1 MGRRYTRSMLRRAL
15 AALSLAI
22 GIVMLAAPTAADG
35 DEIARIE
42 LTGVIDQVNAA
53 YIEEALRVAA
63 EDGDAAALIVIDS
76 PGGELTSMD
85 RIIMAILASEVPVIA
100 WVAPAGARA
109 GSAATFITLA
119 ADVAAMAPTTNIGAA
134 SVVSGDGGDLPE
146 TLAAK
151 VTNDAVA
158 RIRSLAEQHG
168 RNADWAESAVRDA
181 ASVDAAEAVSLE
193 PPVVDLVA
201 ADLDEL
207 LAAIDTGAR
216 ADGRAYEF
224 NGDPLP
230 TLSGL
235 TLTDLEMNP
244 GQEFLHLLSDPNIA
258 FLLFTIGFYG
268 ILAEL
273 FHPNFFSGILGG
285 IAIVVALIGSN
296 ALPLNVG
303 GLLLVLGGIGLL
315 ALEAVVASY
324 GLLTV
329 GGVVAMVLGAFALW
343 TGVRPGELAF
353 DVSVSPWI
361 IVVVVAVGIAYAWVL
376 VRALMQMRRSG
387 GVANKPVAALVG
399 QAAMAQTLIAP
410 TGIAYAGGES
420 WSARSRDAEIG
431 PGTPLRVVGVNGLEL
446 IVEPAPAGDG
456 GPAEG

>member
-1 MGRRYTRSMLRRAL
+1 MVRRGL
-15 AALSLAI
+15 AALSLAL
-22 GIVMLAAPTAADG
+22 GIVGLAAPVAADA

-53 YIEEALRVAA
+53 YVEEALRVAA
-63 EDGDAAALIVIDS
+63 EDEMAAALIVIDS

-85 RIIMAILASEVPVIA
+85 RIIKAILGSGVPVIA
-100 WVAPAGARA
+100 WVAPEGARA

-119 ADVAAMAPTTNIGAA
+119 AHVNAMAPNTNIGAA
-134 SVVSGDGGDLPE
+134 SIVGGGGAELPE

-151 VTNDAVA
+151 ITNDSVA
-158 RIRSLAEQHG
+158 RIRSLANAQD

-181 ASVDAAEAVSLE
+181 ASIDANEAVSME
-193 PPVVDLVA
+193 PPVVDILA
-201 ADLDEL
+201 STTDEL
-207 LAAIDTGAR
+207 FAAIDTGER
-216 ADGRAYEF
+216 ADGHAYEF
-224 NGDPLP
+224 EGEPLP

-235 TLTDLEMNP
+235 TITDLEMNP

-268 ILAEL
+268 IVAEL
-273 FHPNFFSGILGG
+273 FHPNFFSGILGA
-285 IAIVVALIGSN
+285 IAILVALIGSN

-329 GGVVAMVLGAFALW
+329 GGIVAIVLGGFALW
-343 TGVRPGELAF
+343 TGVQPGEFAF
-353 DVSVSPWI
+353 DVSVSPWVI
-361 IVVVVAVGIAYAWVL
+361 AVIVIVGIVYAWVL

-387 GVANKPVAALVG
+387 VANEPVAALVG
-399 QAAMAQTLIAP
+399 GTAMAQTLIAP

-431 PGTPLRVVGVNGLEL
+431 PGTPLRVVGVDGLEL

-456 GPAEG
+456 GATEG

>member
-1 MGRRYTRSMLRRAL
+1 MVRRGL
-15 AALSLAI
+15 AALSLALGII
-22 GIVMLAAPTAADG
+22 GLAAPVAADD

-53 YIEEALRVAA
+53 FVEEALRVA
-63 EDGDAAALIVIDS
+63 GDDEMAAALIVIDS

-85 RIIMAILASEVPVIA
+85 RIIKAILGSEVPVIA
-100 WVAPAGARA
+100 WVAPEGARA

-119 ADVAAMAPTTNIGAA
+119 AHVNAMAPNTNIGAA
-134 SVVSGDGGDLPE
+134 SIVGGGGEELPE

-151 VTNDAVA
+151 ITNDSVA
-158 RIRSLAEQHG
+158 RIRSLANAQE

-181 ASVDAAEAVSLE
+181 ASIDAEEAVSID
-193 PPVVDLVA
+193 PPVVDILA
-201 ADLDEL
+201 STTEEL
-207 LAAIDTGAR
+207 FAAIDTGER
-216 ADGRAYEF
+216 GDGHVYEF
-224 NGDPLP
+224 RGEPLP

-235 TLTDLEMNP
+235 AITDLEMNP

-268 ILAEL
+268 IVAEL

-285 IAIVVALIGSN
+285 IAILVALIGSN

-329 GGVVAMVLGAFALW
+329 GGVVAIVLGAFALW

-353 DVSVSPWI
+353 DVGVNPWIIAI
-361 IVVVVAVGIAYAWVL
+361 IVVVGVVYAWVL
-376 VRALMQMRRSG
+376 VRALMQMRRT
-387 GVANKPVAALVG
+387 AAAQEPVAALVG
-399 QAAMAQTLIAP
+399 ASATAQTLIAP

-431 PGTPLRVVGVNGLEL
+431 PGTPLRVVGVDGLEL

-456 GPAEG
+456 RATEG

>member
-1 MGRRYTRSMLRRAL
+1 MVRRGL
-15 AALSLAI
+15 AALSLALGII
-22 GIVMLAAPTAADG
+22 GLAAPVAADA

-53 YIEEALRVAA
+53 YVEEALRVAA
-63 EDGDAAALIVIDS
+63 DDEMAAALIVIDS

-85 RIIMAILASEVPVIA
+85 RIIKAILGSDVPVIA
-100 WVAPAGARA
+100 WVAPEGARA

-119 ADVAAMAPTTNIGAA
+119 AHVNAMAPNTNIGAA
-134 SVVSGDGGDLPE
+134 SIVGGGGEELPE

-151 VTNDAVA
+151 ITNDSVA
-158 RIRSLAEQHG
+158 RIRSLANAQD

-181 ASVDAAEAVSLE
+181 ASIDANEAVSME
-193 PPVVDLVA
+193 PPVVDILA
-201 ADLDEL
+201 STTDEL
-207 LAAIDTGAR
+207 FAAIDTGER
-216 ADGRAYEF
+216 ADGHAYEF
-224 NGDPLP
+224 EGAPLP
-230 TLSGL
+230 QLSGL
-235 TLTDLEMNP
+235 TITDLEMNP

-268 ILAEL
+268 IVAEL
-273 FHPNFFSGILGG
+273 FHPNFFSGILGA
-285 IAIVVALIGSN
+285 IAILVALIGSN

-329 GGVVAMVLGAFALW
+329 GGIVAIVLGAFALW
-343 TGVRPGELAF
+343 TGVQPGEFAF
-353 DVSVSPWI
+353 DVSVSPWVI
-361 IVVVVAVGIAYAWVL
+361 AVIVVVGIVYAWVL

-387 GVANKPVAALVG
+387 VANEPVAALVG
-399 QAAMAQTLIAP
+399 GTAMAQTLIAP

-431 PGTPLRVVGVNGLEL
+431 PGTPLRVVGVDGLEL

-456 GPAEG
+456 GATEG

>member
-1 MGRRYTRSMLRRAL
+1 MVRRVL
-15 AALSLAI
+15 AALSLVL
-22 GIVMLAAPTAADG
+22 GMVGLTAPVAADG
-35 DEIARIE
+35 HRVARIQ

-53 YIEEALRVAA
+53 YVEEALRVAA
-63 EDGDAAALIVIDS
+63 EGEMAAALIVIDS

-85 RIIMAILASEVPVIA
+85 RIIKAILGSDVPVIA
-100 WVAPAGARA
+100 WVAPEGARA

-119 ADVAAMAPTTNIGAA
+119 AHVNAMAPNTNIGAA
-134 SVVSGDGGDLPE
+134 SIVGGGGEELPE

-151 VTNDAVA
+151 ITNDSVA
-158 RIRSLAEQHG
+158 RIRSLATAQE

-181 ASVDAAEAVSLE
+181 ASIDANEAVSME
-193 PPVVDLVA
+193 PPVVDILA
-201 ADLDEL
+201 STTDEL
-207 LAAIDTGAR
+207 FAAIDTGER
-216 ADGRAYEF
+216 ADGHAYEF
-224 NGDPLP
+224 DAEPLP

-235 TLTDLEMNP
+235 TITDLEMNP

-268 ILAEL
+268 IVAEL
-273 FHPNFFSGILGG
+273 FHPNFFSGILGA
-285 IAIVVALIGSN
+285 IAIIVALVGSN

-329 GGVVAMVLGAFALW
+329 GGVVAIVLGAFALW
-343 TGVRPGELAF
+343 TGVQPGEFAF
-353 DVSVSPWI
+353 DVSVSPWVVAV
-361 IVVVVAVGIAYAWVL
+361 IVVVGIVYAWVL

-387 GVANKPVAALVG
+387 VANAPVAALVG
-399 QAAMAQTLIAP
+399 GTAMAQTLIAP

-431 PGTPLRVVGVNGLEL
+431 PGTPLRVVGVDGLEL

-456 GPAEG
+456 GATEG

>member
-1 MGRRYTRSMLRRAL
+1 MLRRGL
-15 AALSLAI
+15 AALSLAL
-22 GIVMLAAPTAADG
+22 GIVSLAAPVAADA
-35 DEIARIE
+35 DDIARIE

-53 YIEEALRVAA
+53 YIEEALRVA
-63 EDGDAAALIVIDS
+63 GDDANAAALIVIDS

-85 RIIMAILASEVPVIA
+85 RIIKAILASEVPVIA
-100 WVAPAGARA
+100 WVAPEGARA
-109 GSAATFITLA
+109 GSAATFVTLA
-119 ADVAAMAPTTNIGAA
+119 ADVNAMAPNTNIGAA
-134 SVVSGDGGDLPE
+134 SIVGGGGEELPE

-151 VTNDAVA
+151 ITNDSVA
-158 RIRSLAEQHG
+158 RIRSLADAHG

-181 ASVDAAEAVSLE
+181 ASIDAAEAVSME
-193 PPVVDLVA
+193 PPVVDILA
-201 ADLDEL
+201 ATTDEL
-207 LAAIDTGAR
+207 FAEIDSGER
-216 ADGRAYEF
+216 ADGRPYEF
-224 NGDPLP
+224 NGEPIP

-235 TLTDLEMNP
+235 TIVDLEMNP

-268 ILAEL
+268 IVAEL
-273 FHPNFFSGILGG
+273 FHPNFFSGILGA
-285 IAIVVALIGSN
+285 IAIIVALVGSN

-329 GGVVAMVLGAFALW
+329 GGIVAIVLGAFALW

-353 DVSVSPWI
+353 DVSVNPWI
-361 IVVVVAVGIAYAWVL
+361 VAVIVVVGIAYAWVL
-376 VRALMQMRRSG
+376 VRALMQMRKSR
-387 GVANKPVAALVG
+387 VANQPVAALVG
-399 QAAMAQTLIAP
+399 GTAMAQTLIAP

-431 PGTPLRVVGVNGLEL
+431 PGTPLRVVGVDGLEL

-456 GPAEG
+456 GASEV